1 MTTPPH
7 DLVEAAGPL
16 RSNGVAVHDT
26 VIFDLGA
33 VLIDWNPR
41 YVFRSL
47 IPDEAAM
54 ELFLTDVCG
63 SVWNIEQDAGRSFA
77 DAIAEAVG
85 RHPEHESL
93 IRAYWERWEEMLAGP
108 IDGTVAILRQLHRAG
123 TRLYAL
129 TNWSAETFPI
139 ARRKFGF
146 LALFD
151 GIVVS
156 GEECLVK
163 PDPRIYHRL
172 LDRYRVDPKRAVF
185 IDDSAPNALA
195 AQHYFGMHAHVF
207 TDPDRLRSELVGLG
221 FVLA

>member
-1 MTTPPH
+1 MSQPIPVQSRSAGTP
-7 DLVEAAGPL
+7 
-16 RSNGVAVHDT
+16 SHDT

-41 YVFRSL
+41 HVFRPL
-47 IPDEAAM
+47 IPDEVA
-54 ELFLTDVCG
+54 LNRFLTEVCG
-63 SVWNIEQDAGRSFA
+63 TVWNIEQDAGRSFA

-85 RHPEHESL
+85 RHPDHEVL
-93 IRAYWERWEEMLAGP
+93 IRTYHERWEDMLGGP
-108 IDGTVAILRQLHRAG
+108 IEGTVAILRQLHACG

-139 ARRKFGF
+139 ARRKYDF

-156 GEECLVK
+156 GEEGLVK

-172 LDRYRVDPKRAVF
+172 LSRYRVDPKRAVF

-195 AQHYFGMHAHVF
+195 ASHYFGIHAHLF
-207 TDPDRLRSELVGLG
+207 TDPDKLKADLVGLG
-221 FVLA
+221 FPLT